1 MIILRLCPAHPSNLF
16 NRVIKILL
24 QVHAPNEYQLG
35 EVSIEHPLYWT
46 WSVPNVKMRDLDL
59 KIREFRKEHARFDIF
74 INGQFILERDY
85 ETEQKN
91 NDFLVKFIRAN
102 FPFNLESSDDIKIEG
117 DIELV

>member
-1 MIILRLCPAHPSNLF
+1 MGIKALKKILEQVHEFDEYKLEPVDLTNPIHFVWKVPGVKMKDLNSNL
-16 NRVIKILL
+16 
-24 QVHAPNEYQLG
+24 
-35 EVSIEHPLYWT
+35 
-46 WSVPNVKMRDLDL
+46 L
-59 KIREFRKEHARFDIF
+59 KNRKEHSRFDIF

-117 DIELV
+117 DIELVWVRKNLT

>member
-1 MIILRLCPAHPSNLF
+1 MKDLNSNL
-16 NRVIKILL
+16 
-24 QVHAPNEYQLG
+24 
-35 EVSIEHPLYWT
+35 
-46 WSVPNVKMRDLDL
+46 L
-59 KIREFRKEHARFDIF
+59 KNRKEHSRFDIF